1 MLAAAL
7 FDIDGTLVDTTAA
20 IREAVTQ
27 VLQEEGITPTW
38 EEIKAGW
45 SLRAAD
51 RMELWVRDRSRAED
65 LAARY
70 IERYLAL
77 QDSLIRPYPG
87 MAETLGRLAAR
98 GIPMGVVT
106 SKRRVSA
113 LRTLAA
119 FDLER
124 FFRVIVTEEDVP
136 APKPDP
142 GPLLLAVA
150 RLEVPPPQAVMVG
163 DGEVDIRAGKAA
175 GMRTVGALWGTVD
188 PDALRAAQPMWLMGR
203 PADLLVLPWGGTD
216 VILP

>member
-1 MLAAAL
+1 MMCLELNRCDSLSVFFFFSSRRRHTRCYRDWSSDVCSSDLAAAL

-51 RMELWVRDRSRAED
+51 RMELWVRERSRAED

-87 MAETLGRLAAR
+87 MA
-98 GIPMGVVT
+98 
-106 SKRRVSA
+106 
-113 LRTLAA
+113 
-119 FDLER
+119 
-124 FFRVIVTEEDVP
+124 
-136 APKPDP
+136 
-142 GPLLLAVA
+142 
-150 RLEVPPPQAVMVG
+150 
-163 DGEVDIRAGKAA
+163 
-175 GMRTVGALWGTVD
+175 
-188 PDALRAAQPMWLMGR
+188 
-203 PADLLVLPWGGTD
+203 
-216 VILP
+216 

>member
-1 MLAAAL
+1 MLVAAL

-87 MAETLGRLAAR
+87 MAETLARLAAR

-106 SKRRVSA
+106 SKQRVSA

-124 FFRVIVTEEDVP
+124 FFRVIVAEEDVP

-142 GPLLLAVA
+142 GPLLLAAA

-163 DGEVDIRAGKAA
+163 DGAVDVEAGRAA
-175 GMRTVGALWGTVD
+175 GIPTAGALWGTVD
-188 PDALRAAQPMWLMGR
+188 PEALRAAEPTWLLR
-203 PADLLVLPWGGTD
+203 APADLLVLFGA
-216 VILP
+216 

>member
-7 FDIDGTLVDTTAA
+7 FDIDGTLVDTTAV

-27 VLQEEGITPTW
+27 ILQEEGITPTW

-51 RMELWVRDRSRAED
+51 RMELWVPDRSRAEE

-87 MAETLGRLAAR
+87 MAETLGCLAAR

-106 SKRRVSA
+106 SKQRVSA

-142 GPLLLAVA
+142 GPLLLAAA
-150 RLEVPPPQAVMVG
+150 RLEVSPPQAVMVG
-163 DGEVDIRAGKAA
+163 DGEVDIHAGKAA
-175 GMRTVGALWGTVD
+175 GMPTVGALWGTVD
-188 PDALRAAQPMWLMGR
+188 PAALRAAGPTWLLR
-203 PADLLVLPWGGTD
+203 TPTDLIVLFGD
-216 VILP
+216 